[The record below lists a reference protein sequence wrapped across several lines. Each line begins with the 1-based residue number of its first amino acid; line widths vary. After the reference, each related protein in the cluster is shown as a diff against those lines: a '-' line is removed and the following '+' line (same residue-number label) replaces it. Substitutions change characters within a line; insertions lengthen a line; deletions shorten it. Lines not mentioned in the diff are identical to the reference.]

1 MPSWKLGGSVRV
13 AVLGA
18 GRVGSAIVADLARD
32 GDFEVTAVDS
42 SAVALQRAVS
52 QGAASKQQLHLADRG
67 QLRKL
72 AAGHDLVV
80 GAVPGPIGYQTLEAV
95 IQSGTNV
102 VDISFFR
109 ENAFELNELAEGMG
123 VTAVVDCG
131 LAPGLS
137 NMLLGFTETACDRA
151 ERFVCYVGGLP
162 KDRGGLFQY
171 KAPFS
176 PIDVIAEY
184 NRPARYVENGELR
197 TAAALSEVEQIE
209 VEGVGTLEA
218 FLTDG
223 LRTLLD
229 TAHVP
234 NMREKTIRY
243 PGHAAQMELLR
254 EMGLFGQDPVEVGGI
269 HVIPR
274 ELAARLL
281 IPLWEFGPGDE
292 DVTVMRVEIDAVSGS
307 VCSRYTFE
315 LLDRYD
321 VQTGT
326 LSMART
332 TGYTCTAV
340 VRLVASGL
348 YSASGISPPEYV
360 GRDAACFES
369 VVSELKARGIE
380 LRESVV
386 TSR

>member
-1 MPSWKLGGSVRV
+1 VRV
-13 AVLGA
+13 AVLGV

-32 GDFEVTAVDS
+32 GNFEVTAVDA
-42 SAVALQRAVS
+42 SAAALQRAML
-52 QGAASKQQLHLADRG
+52 QGATSKQRLDLGDPG
-67 QLRKL
+67 QVGKL
-72 AAGHDLVV
+72 AARHDLVV

-102 VDISFFR
+102 VDISFSA
-109 ENAFELNELAEGMG
+109 ENPLQLAELAESVG

-131 LAPGLS
+131 VAPGLS
-137 NMLLGFTETACDRA
+137 NMLLGFTETACDRV
-151 ERFVCYVGGLP
+151 ERFICYVGGLP
-162 KDRGGLFQY
+162 VDRGGLFQY

-184 NRPARYVENGELR
+184 NRPARYVENGEIKSG
-197 TAAALSEVEQIE
+197 AALSQLEQIE
-209 VEGVGTLEA
+209 VAGLGTLEA

-229 TAHVP
+229 TARVP
-234 NMREKTIRY
+234 DMREKTIRY
-243 PGHAAQMELLR
+243 PGHAAQMALLR
-254 EMGLFGQDPVEVGGI
+254 GMGLFGQEPVDVGGI
-269 HVIPR
+269 NVVPR

-292 DVTVMRVEIDAVSGS
+292 DVTVMRVEIAAVSGS
-307 VCSRYTFE
+307 VSSRYVFE

-321 VQTGT
+321 AQTGT

-348 YSASGISPPEYV
+348 YSRSGISPPEYV
-360 GRDAACFES
+360 GRNAGCFES
-369 VVSELKARGIE
+369 VVGDLKARGVD
-380 LRESVV
+380 LRESVAAL
-386 TSR
+386 R